1 MDQTL
6 LSQGIIDDQSRAANS
21 ASAALNKWLKH
32 YVPVGCTMHSFRH
45 SMRDRL
51 RAVQCPSDITD
62 QIGGWTTDGVG
73 QGYGSGYPM
82 SVLREWL
89 EKAA

>member
-1 MDQTL
+1 MVEVDTAPAFIFTRYNL
-6 LSQGIIDDQSRAANS
+6 KYTRT
-21 ASAALNKWLKH
+21 ALNKWLKQ
-32 YVPVGCTMHSFRH
+32 YVPVGCTMLSFRH

-82 SVLREWL
+82 TVLQEWL
-89 EKAA
+89 VRVE